1 MKNADVQAIVAACV
15 ERAHARVKAAN
26 LPDQLQALRIE
37 LEALRIELE
46 ALSDA
51 LLRGTS
57 ADPEKRR

>member
-1 MKNADVQAIVAACV
+1 MKSADVQAIVTACA

-37 LEALRIELE
+37 LEALHAVVE